1 MKHTYLL
8 AIALLG
14 LVGLTAP
21 VAAQATSGG
30 NVTPKLERDMKK
42 HAENVAREVEKKKEA
57 EEIKT
62 VPQAIEALEFFN
74 GKPSTK
80 AKYYI
85 YLHSASWCG
94 PCRALMPKLIKEYPA
109 MKKAKVEIILIGYDD
124 SVEKATE
131 YITHYDKGIS
141 GILYTNPEVQKLPGF
156 AKPEGIPYATIVS
169 RKGKVLYNGFGNGA
183 LNWKEICSNKKKKK
197 K

>member
-8 AIALLG
+8 AITLLG
-14 LVGLTAP
+14 LVGLAAP
-21 VAAQATSGG
+21 VAAQAAEGG
-30 NVTPKLERDMKK
+30 NITPQLEREMKK
-42 HAENVAREVEKKKEA
+42 HAEKVAREVAKKEAA

-62 VPQAIEALEFFN
+62 VPQAIEALDFFN

-80 AKYYI
+80 AKYYL

-94 PCRALMPKLIKEYPA
+94 PCRALMPQLIKEYPA

-141 GILYTNPEVQKLPGF
+141 GILYTNGGVQKLPGF
-156 AKPEGIPYATIVS
+156 AKPDGIPHATIVS
-169 RKGKVLYNGFGNGA
+169 RKGKVLYNGHGSGA
-183 LNWKEICSNKKKKK
+183 LNWKEICSKKKKK
-197 K
+197 KK